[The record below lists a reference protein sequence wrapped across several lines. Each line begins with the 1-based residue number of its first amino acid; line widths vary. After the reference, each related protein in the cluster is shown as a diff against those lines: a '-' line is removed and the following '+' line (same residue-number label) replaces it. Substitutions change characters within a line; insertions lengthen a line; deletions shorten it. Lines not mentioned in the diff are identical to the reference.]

1 MALLQAIY
9 RPQSI
14 AEAMQYL
21 ARTDQRLVPLAGGTR
36 LIGQLETRALT
47 DVDGVVDLRQLGL
60 GRIAFDGAQL
70 SIGAMTTLTELIEH
84 PVAAALADGLLHRAA
99 QGEGPVNLRNAATVG
114 GVVASAEPDSEFY
127 AALLA
132 LGAMVTLH
140 DGKEPSTVALADM
153 TAVVGLITAVQVT
166 VSELRGGLARVA
178 RTPSD
183 RPIVAA
189 VAVRGP
195 GVERVAL
202 CGVAAKPVLL
212 GAELDPPDDYR
223 GSAEYRRA
231 MVDVLV
237 ARAMAI

>member
-1 MALLQAIY
+1 MAILQAIY
-9 RPQSI
+9 RPQTV
-14 AEAMQYL
+14 AEAMQLL

-47 DVDGVVDLRQLGL
+47 GVDGVVDLRLLGL
-60 GRIAFDGAQL
+60 GNIAFDGAQL
-70 SIGAMTTLTELIEH
+70 SIGAMTTLTELLEH
-84 PVAAALADGLLHRAA
+84 PVAGALASGVLRTAA

-132 LGAMVTLH
+132 LGATVTLH
-140 DGKEPSTVALADM
+140 DGKGSSTVALADLA
-153 TAVVGLITAVQVT
+153 AVVGLITAVQVPVT
-166 VSELRGGLARVA
+166 DLRGGLARVA

-189 VAVRGP
+189 VAVRGA

-202 CGVAAKPVLL
+202 CGVAAKPVLR

-231 MVDVLV
+231 MVEVLV
-237 ARAMAI
+237 ARALAI